1 MPVLEWVKVK
11 VSYLAEFLEHPQVL
25 ILLSFTT
32 WDMVRLYIT
41 VNKWNIDYLL
51 KAGWL
56 VSLILKKSQQLLT
69 ILTRLHDKRFLT
81 NLELIFFY
89 GYIYYIIFNLL
100 LVTSTLFI
108 LRLYILSDIN
118 QKNLLNLITNVF
130 LSKISFFLLVSL
142 ISLNYVL
149 DLYHETLFLNFN
161 SIILQ
166 ANINYLKFIPQV
178 AINLNLI
185 DVYAYPFIYVFILVT
200 ILSILFC
207 LTYNS
212 DELFSFMFYCQVILL
227 AGYTLF
233 FTDSLILFFFSY
245 EMLLVPSFFI
255 LYKFAKTRR
264 CVEASYLMFFWTQF
278 GALFLIFGFLYLFF
292 VCKDSSFSSISNHYF
307 STFEVNFLFVC
318 LIIGFGVK
326 LPIWPFYGWLPKAH
340 VEASTNFSI
349 FLSGVLVKFAF
360 FGLLKCLFSIQLEP
374 TFIYIYPFLVIGIT
388 DAVFKLF
395 YQIDL
400 KKLVAYSTVVEMH
413 WLTICIVSGQS
424 NLMLSSF
431 CMMISHA
438 LLSTNSFLL
447 VDAIARRFKTRLI
460 TEISGINFMCP
471 KLFLAILL
479 NTLIFLGFPGSIFF
493 VSEFLFFTFF
503 FDLFPLMSFFLLIF
517 LYLLAPTFFFRSWMN
532 VMFGFSNSL
541 KSKIPND
548 LTSRE
553 ALLFFGIPTLMYWLG
568 LSWQFLVI

>member
-1 MPVLEWVKVK
+1 MLTSVF
-11 VSYLAEFLEHPQVL
+11 FLL
-25 ILLSFTT
+25 
-32 WDMVRLYIT
+32 R
-41 VNKWNIDYLL
+41 
-51 KAGWL
+51 
-56 VSLILKKSQQLLT
+56 
-69 ILTRLHDKRFLT
+69 
-81 NLELIFFY
+81 
-89 GYIYYIIFNLL
+89 
-100 LVTSTLFI
+100 LFI
-108 LRLYILSDIN
+108 LNDIN
-118 QKNLLNLITNVF
+118 QKNSLNFLTNLF
-130 LSKISFFLLVSL
+130 LSKISFFFLMSL
-142 ISLNYVL
+142 IVLNYLL
-149 DLYHETLFLNFN
+149 DFYHESIYIYYNFYTLQIS
-161 SIILQ
+161 SILT
-166 ANINYLKFIPQV
+166 KFICS
-178 AINLNLI
+178 NSLTLNLI
-185 DVYAYPFIYVFILVT
+185 DVYAYPFIYVFLLIT

-207 LTYNS
+207 MTYNT
-212 DELFSFMFYCQVILL
+212 DELFSFMFYCQVILIS
-227 AGYTLF
+227 GYTLF
-233 FTDSLILFFFSY
+233 FTDSTILFFLSY

-278 GALFLIFGFLYLFF
+278 GALFLIFAFLYLFF
-292 VCKDSSFSSISNHYF
+292 LCKDSSFSTIGNHYF
-307 STFEVNFLFVC
+307 STFEINFLFLC

-374 TFIYIYPFLVIGIT
+374 TFIYIYPFLTIGII
-388 DAVFKLF
+388 DAVLKLF

-413 WLTICIVSGQS
+413 WLTICVVSGQS

-447 VDAIARRFKTRLI
+447 VDAVARRFKTRLI
-460 TEISGINFMCP
+460 TEISGINFICP

-493 VSEFLFFTFF
+493 ISEFLFFTFF
-503 FDLFPLMSFFLLIF
+503 FDLFPVLSLFLLLF
-517 LYLLAPTFFFRSWMN
+517 LYLLGPTFFFRSWMN
-532 VMFGFSNSL
+532 VMFGFSVFLNNKL
-541 KSKIPND
+541 PLD
-548 LTSRE
+548 LTTRE
-553 ALLFFGIPTLMYWLG
+553 CLLFFGIPILMYWLG